1 VGDNHYNTRSGKEAI
16 MATPLFSFFEQ
27 HNPVRALQWRWNR
40 ACWLAK
46 RYRYAPRCQDD
57 PQTLQ
62 AFRFIRAM
70 NAYRTAASRNQARKD
85 FPDHAAA
92 HAIYRT
98 DNRTRLAV
106 ECRVLA
112 RESTEEIAHELS
124 LPVSVVAAYE
134 DVFFDVRSRLAARDW
149 IILRALG
156 RPYVNIKGE
165 PNVGAIAR
173 LFSFMGGP
181 LIVREVLPRL
191 LDGSLLSS
199 LPLDLSTPS
208 GALTLQLRMAVEALT
223 MPTDGKTAIQLFRA
237 LIFLQPF
244 MEPET
249 NVLDWKGVPAA
260 TVSDLPA
267 DFFQKVAESTVP
279 AVNAPAMLPQIREVA

>member
-1 VGDNHYNTRSGKEAI
+1 MIAHGW
-16 MATPLFSFFEQ
+16 
-27 HNPVRALQWRWNR
+27 QWS
-40 ACWLAK
+40 AGCL
-46 RYRYAPRCQDD
+46 PRIH
-57 PQTLQ
+57 
-62 AFRFIRAM
+62 RG
-70 NAYRTAASRNQARKD
+70 
-85 FPDHAAA
+85 
-92 HAIYRT
+92 
-98 DNRTRLAV
+98 
-106 ECRVLA
+106 
-112 RESTEEIAHELS
+112 IAHELS

-191 LDGSLLSS
+191 LDGSVLSS

-208 GALTLQLRMAVEALT
+208 GALTLQLRMAVQALM

-237 LIFLQPF
+237 LIFLQPL
-244 MEPET
+244 MEET

-267 DFFQKVAESTVP
+267 DFFQKAAESTVP
-279 AVNAPAMLPQIREVA
+279 AVNAPAMVPQIREVA